1 MRLIAWDS
9 ARLPSDIHTATGID
23 LTETDIWLHHFNV
36 RGLIVKEN
44 TCAGGIPLPAITAG
58 VHFKVNGN
66 IEDVNQEL
74 GGGTVLPTIGYRDSS
89 GIDYTLTATKTI
101 PPDVLGRP
109 LILTAG
115 LRLSEASQL
124 GILGFGDSTARRSR
138 AAWRFCRW
146 IACWWPTSSARK
158 RTPTGRSQA

>member
-1 MRLIAWDS
+1 M
-9 ARLPSDIHTATGID
+9 
-23 LTETDIWLHHFNV
+23 
-36 RGLIVKEN
+36 
-44 TCAGGIPLPAITAG
+44 
-58 VHFKVNGN
+58 NGN

-74 GGGTVLPTIGYRDSS
+74 GGGTVLPTIGYRDSN

-124 GILGFGDSTARRSR
+124 GFLGFGDEYRPTFEGSVAFLPLDRVLVAYKLPTKSGPLRAETPRCPRTSGGIIAETQEAQLRRLAQPQ
-138 AAWRFCRW
+138 AAGENKGR
-146 IACWWPTSSARK
+146 PNTSGGIVLVAVRV
-158 RTPTGRSQA
+158 